1 MVKGSIILGN
11 RYEVLSKIGAGGMAD
26 VYKGRDTMLN
36 RYVAIKV
43 LKKEYRED
51 ETFVK
56 KFISEAQAAAGL
68 LNPNIVNVYDVGE
81 DRGLYYMVM
90 ELVEGITL
98 KDYIHKKGR
107 LSTREVIS
115 ITIQMCTGIAA
126 AHSHKIIHRDIKP
139 QNIIISKEGK
149 VKVTDFGIAKA
160 ISSNTVT
167 SSAMGSVHYVSPEQA
182 RGGYCDEKSDIYSV
196 GITMYEMVTGEV
208 PFDGDS
214 TVAIAMKHL
223 QEKITPP
230 SELVPDMSY
239 ALEDIILKCTQK
251 SSERRYANIA
261 LLITDLKKALTDPDG
276 NFVEFEPVG
285 TDGATVMFTDKDLDK
300 IKKGK
305 IRDYENDDYD
315 DDYDGYDDRDE
326 YDDQAYDDHD
336 DYDDYDHDDYDDYD
350 HDDDEDNS
358 HSDKKSGKDRNTGV
372 DPRMNKMMKMLTIVA
387 AVIILFVAIFFAGS
401 AIGVFKIGDSDTN
414 QGEVSKEEEVKKDIE
429 VPSLVGQ
436 TQQVA
441 EEMCHKKG
449 LSLEVVEKKNSSY
462 ADGTIIEQKI
472 DAGEM
477 VAKNTVIQVV
487 LSSGAEEKVIPD
499 VTGMTEDEAMEEL
512 KNNGFT
518 KRSHRSEY
526 SDKYEAGEVVGTE
539 PGIGEKVTVDTE
551 IVIIVSKGVEKKE
564 VPSIEGK
571 TAEEAKKA
579 LEAAGFKDGGA
590 TEEYDDTV
598 KEGLVISQSVKAG
611 KKVDSGSTITYVIS
625 KGPEPVEQVAVPPV
639 SGSTLVEAK
648 QALKNVGLENAV
660 EYVDSPLEAGIV
672 VETDPYVGE
681 IVDVGT
687 VIKLKVSNGSLAN
700 IEDPEEDDSKQDQ
713 NQNDDTAS
721 NTDNTANTNDAVDT
735 DATVKNDDST
745 NAGE

>member
-1 MVKGSIILGN
+1 MVKGGIFLGN

-98 KDYIHKKGR
+98 KDYIHKKGK

-208 PFDGDS
+208 PFDGES

-261 LLITDLKKALTDPDG
+261 LLIADLKKALVDPDG
-276 NFVEFEPVG
+276 DFVEFEPAV
-285 TDGATVMFTDKDLDK
+285 TEGATVMFSEKDLGK
-300 IKKGK
+300 IKKGYK
-305 IRDYENDDYD
+305 RGRDTEEYEVPDDYD
-315 DDYDGYDDRDE
+315 E
-326 YDDQAYDDHD
+326 HD
-336 DYDDYDHDDYDDYD
+336 DYDEYDEYDEPEEEYEKEP
-350 HDDDEDNS
+350 HRG
-358 HSDKKSGKDRNTGV
+358 KRSGKSRKNSV
-372 DPRMNKMMKMLTIVA
+372 DPRMNKMMKILTIVA
-387 AVIILFVAIFFAGS
+387 AVLVLFVVIFFVGN
-401 AIGVFKIGDSDTN
+401 AIGVFRFGSSDGKQN
-414 QGEVSKEEEVKKDIE
+414 VSDEKANIE
-429 VPSLVGQ
+429 VPSLIGE

-441 EEMCHKKG
+441 EEICYKKG
-449 LSLEVVEKKNSSY
+449 LVLEVVEKKNSDQK
-462 ADGTIIEQKI
+462 DGTIIEQKI

-487 LSSGAEEKVIPD
+487 ISSGAEEKVIPD
-499 VTGMTEDEAMEEL
+499 VSGMTEDQAMEEL
-512 KNNGFT
+512 KNTGFT
-518 KRSHRSEY
+518 KRSYRSEY
-526 SDKYEAGEVVGTE
+526 SSEYEAGEVIGTE
-539 PGIGEKVTVDTE
+539 PGAGETVTVDTE
-551 IVIIVSKGVEKKE
+551 IVIVVSKGAEKKE
-564 VPSIEGK
+564 VPKLEGK
-571 TAEEAKKA
+571 TADEAKKA
-579 LEAAGFKDGGA
+579 LKKAGFKDGGY
-590 TEEYDDTV
+590 TEEYSATV

-611 KKVDSGSTITYVIS
+611 KKVDGDTAISYVIS
-625 KGPEPVEQVAVPPV
+625 KGPEPAEQVAVPPV
-639 SGSTLVEAK
+639 CGSTLVEAK
-648 QALKNVGLENAV
+648 KALKNVGLNKVKV

-672 VETDPYVGE
+672 VETDPYTGE
-681 IVDVGT
+681 MVDIGT
-687 VIKLKVSNGSLAN
+687 TITLKVSNGSLAN
-700 IEDPEEDDSKQDQ
+700 VDDE
-713 NQNDDTAS
+713 
-721 NTDNTANTNDAVDT
+721 TDKT
-735 DATVKNDDST
+735 
-745 NAGE
+745 GE

>member
-1 MVKGSIILGN
+1 MVKGGIFLGN

-208 PFDGDS
+208 PFDGES

-261 LLITDLKKALTDPDG
+261 LLIADLKKALTDPDG
-276 NFVEFEPVG
+276 NFVEFEPAG
-285 TDGATVMFTDKDLDK
+285 TDGATVMFTEKDLGK
-300 IKKGK
+300 IKKGYK
-305 IRDYENDDYD
+305 RDYEEDDYDDYD
-315 DDYDGYDDRDE
+315 DDE
-326 YDDQAYDDHD
+326 YDDYDDDDYDDQDDYGDYDDHD
-336 DYDDYDHDDYDDYD
+336 DYEDYDDYD
-350 HDDDEDNS
+350 HEDEEPR
-358 HSDKKSGKDRNTGV
+358 SGKSVGKSRNTGV
-372 DPRMNKMMKMLTIVA
+372 DPRMNKMMKILTIVA
-387 AVIILFVAIFFAGS
+387 AVVIVFVAIFFVGN
-401 AIGVFKIGDSDTN
+401 AIGVFKIGDGGTK
-414 QGEVSKEEEVKKDIE
+414 QEEMDKDNAKKDIE
-429 VPSLVGQ
+429 VPNLLGE
-436 TQQVA
+436 TEQVA

-449 LSLEVVEKKNSSY
+449 LVLEVVEKKNSDQ

-487 LSSGAEEKVIPD
+487 VSSGAEEKVIPD
-499 VTGMTEDEAMEEL
+499 VSGMTEDDAMEEL

-518 KRSHRSEY
+518 KRSYRSEY
-526 SDKYEAGEVVGTE
+526 NSEYEAGQVIGTE
-539 PGIGEKVTVDTE
+539 PGVGEKVTVDTE
-551 IVIIVSKGVEKKE
+551 IVIVVSKGAEKKE
-564 VPSIEGK
+564 VPKLEGK
-571 TAEEAKKA
+571 TAADAKKA
-579 LEAAGFKDGGA
+579 LEAAGFKDGGS
-590 TEEYDDTV
+590 TEEYSSTV
-598 KEGLVISQSVKAG
+598 KEGYVISQSVKAG
-611 KKVDSGSTITYVIS
+611 KKVDGGTSISYVVS
-625 KGPEPVEQVAVPPV
+625 KGPEPAEKITIPPV

-648 QALKNVGLENAV
+648 QTLKNVGLNNIEV
-660 EYVDSPLEAGIV
+660 EYVDSPLEAGVV
-672 VETDPYVGE
+672 VETEPYVGSKVE
-681 IVDVGT
+681 VGS

-700 IEDPEEDDSKQDQ
+700 IDDGSG
-713 NQNDDTAS
+713 NS
-721 NTDNTANTNDAVDT
+721 GNT
-735 DATVKNDDST
+735 
-745 NAGE
+745 GE